1 MGWLL
6 MLVSVTRQLTSYH
19 RPSRRVTVSSR
30 RFGGKLGKRRKMSE
44 LLRQVVPHMSS
55 ELKLRAAFLVAVAIL
70 LVPQVLQVAAA
81 QPFGWPGTCENCP
94 YYSMKL
100 VVTTLNTILLLILLA
115 IYVSAYRETKSEFL
129 VGLIIFDLAM
139 LFYAVTSNPL
149 VHVYFGFHEIG
160 PGPFIML
167 PDFFSLV
174 AVVVLLVQAFRYR

>member
-1 MGWLL
+1 M
-6 MLVSVTRQLTSYH
+6 
-19 RPSRRVTVSSR
+19 P
-30 RFGGKLGKRRKMSE
+30 KR
-44 LLRQVVPHMSS
+44 LQQVVPHMSS

-70 LVPQVLQVAAA
+70 LVPQLLQIAAA
-81 QPFGWPGTCENCP
+81 QPFGWPSTCENCP

-149 VHVYFGFHEIG
+149 MHVYFGFHEIG

>member
-6 MLVSVTRQLTSYH
+6 MLVRGMRQLTSSH
-19 RPSRRVTVSSR
+19 RLWRRVTVSLR
-30 RFGGKLGKRRKMSE
+30 RFGGKLGKRRKMSKR
-44 LLRQVVPHMSS
+44 LRQVVSHVSS
-55 ELKLRAAFLVAVAIL
+55 ELKLRAALFVAVAIL
-70 LVPQVLQVAAA
+70 FVFHLLQIAAA
-81 QPFGWPGTCENCP
+81 QPFGWPGACENCP

-100 VVTTLNTILLLILLA
+100 VVTTINMILLLMLLA

-139 LFYAVTSNPL
+139 LSYAVTSNPL
-149 VHVYFGFHEIG
+149 VHIIFGFHEIG

-174 AVVVLLVQAFRYR
+174 AVVVLLIQAFRYR